1 MSISGGQGGKMK
13 KLIYLVLFLFV
24 FSMVA
29 HATVHEKQSYDLN
42 SGLRLKFS
50 FVGTWITMWQYCFN
64 PYNPF
69 TRTIFTGRLHKKL
82 DKTFGK

>member
-1 MSISGGQGGKMK
+1 MK
-13 KLIYLVLFLFV
+13 KLTCLVLFLFV

-42 SGLRLKFS
+42 SDLRLEFS
-50 FVGTWITMWQYCFN
+50 FLGTWITMWQYCLN

-69 TRTIFTGRLHKKL
+69 TRTIFTGRVHKN
-82 DKTFGK
+82 TGKDLTKSGK